1 MTLSK
6 NDLTQGTNPGII
18 TKVYLND
25 KPEIASCSK
34 SHGSYVIIETN
45 TDYQGSCFPR
55 SYAIT
60 MAADVKQEKPLCLK
74 DKIITPSIMG
84 ASNYTEQSYV
94 GYDPNT
100 GKNRAPETYD
110 YANAGTYTI
119 AGLEG
124 YQLHTIENG
133 TPFMPP
139 IVLTKPMGNIG
150 ILIYHMPFMCPK
162 TIMPISATDSS
173 CTFMMQVP

>member
-1 MTLSK
+1 MISTKSASTLPIITKESADQAIQDIRAIGFVDTDGSKLKAIAVHYNTDLQGADIDASTYTIHDYGMTLSK

-18 TKVYLND
+18 TKVSLND

-45 TDYQGSCFPR
+45 TDYQGSRFPR

-60 MAADVKQEKPLCLK
+60 MAADVKQEKPLYLK
-74 DKIITPSIMG
+74 DKIITPSIKG

-110 YANAGTYTI
+110 YANAGT
-119 AGLEG
+119 
-124 YQLHTIENG
+124 
-133 TPFMPP
+133 
-139 IVLTKPMGNIG
+139 
-150 ILIYHMPFMCPK
+150 
-162 TIMPISATDSS
+162 
-173 CTFMMQVP
+173 